1 MVSTATPVVNVMGNK
16 TLYRRLHLE
25 HNKHMWIM
33 IVRQFYDTGKS
44 RIIVTSVTWLT
55 LITAV
60 CACARVLDFMCAV
73 VSLHFSSSSH
83 TSQFSFSVAGKIN
96 ANPLFE

>member
-1 MVSTATPVVNVMGNK
+1 
-16 TLYRRLHLE
+16 
-25 HNKHMWIM
+25 MWIM

-60 CACARVLDFMCAV
+60 CVCARVLDFMCAV